1 MEPIQ
6 GVVPAVRRIKD
17 FEKLLKS
24 DHKIIILLETRIAL
38 LANLVKYAKQFDK
51 QFIVHLD
58 LINGLKVDQYGMELL
73 VHHMKVDGVISTR
86 GNIIS
91 MAKKNGLVAIQRMFA
106 IDSSA
111 IRKNI
116 ELVNK
121 TKPDYIEVLP
131 GIIHPIIQE
140 ISEQTETPV
149 IAGGLIRSTEDIELA
164 LNHGAVAITTSR
176 KELWNYNSAIRKFK
190 INN

>member
-1 MEPIQ
+1 MEPMQ
-6 GVVPAVRRIKD
+6 GVVPAVRKIKD

-51 QFIVHLD
+51 QIIVHLD

-116 ELVNK
+116 ELVDK

-140 ISEQTETPV
+140 IAEQTETPV

>member
-1 MEPIQ
+1 MKSLK
-6 GVVPAVRRIKD
+6 GVVPAVRKIKD

-24 DHKIIILLETRIAL
+24 SHDIIILLETRIAQL
-38 LANLVKYAKQFDK
+38 PNLVKYAKKFDK
-51 QFIVHLD
+51 KIIVHLD

-91 MAKKNGLVAIQRMFA
+91 MAKKGGLVAIQRMFA

-111 IRKNI
+111 IKKNI
-116 ELVNK
+116 ELVDK

-131 GIIHPIIQE
+131 GIIPSVINE
-140 ISEQTETPV
+140 IADQTETPV
-149 IAGGLIRSTEDIELA
+149 IAGGLIRSNEDIKLA
-164 LNHGAVAITTSR
+164 LDKGAVAVTTSR
-176 KELWNYNSAIRKFK
+176 KELWDY
-190 INN
+190 

>member
-1 MEPIQ
+1 MQ
-6 GVVPAVRRIKD
+6 GVVPAVRKIKD

-51 QFIVHLD
+51 QIIVHLD

-116 ELVNK
+116 ELVDK

-140 ISEQTETPV
+140 IAEQTETPV

>member
-1 MEPIQ
+1 MESLK
-6 GVVPAVRRIKD
+6 GVVPAVRKIKD

-24 DHKIIILLETRIAL
+24 NHGIIILLETRIAQL
-38 LANLVKYAKQFDK
+38 PNLVKYAKKFDK
-51 QFIVHLD
+51 KIIVHLD

-91 MAKKNGLVAIQRMFA
+91 MAKKSGLVAIQRMFA

-111 IRKNI
+111 IEKNI
-116 ELVNK
+116 ELVHK

-131 GIIHPIIQE
+131 GIIPSVIKE
-140 ISEQTETPV
+140 IADQTETPV
-149 IAGGLIRSTEDIELA
+149 IAGGLIRSTEDIKLV
-164 LNHGAVAITTSR
+164 LNNGAVAATTSR
-176 KELWNYNSAIRKFK
+176 KELWDYNNA
-190 INN
+190 

>member
-1 MEPIQ
+1 VKRLE
-6 GVVPAVRRIKD
+6 GVLPAVRQIKD
-17 FEKLLKS
+17 FEELLKS
-24 DHKIIILLETRIAL
+24 DHHIIILLETRIAQL
-38 LANLVKYAKQFDK
+38 PNLVRYAKKYGK
-51 QFIVHLD
+51 QIIVHLD

-116 ELVNK
+116 ELVDK
-121 TKPDYIEVLP
+121 TRPDYIEVLP
-131 GIIHPIIQE
+131 GIIPSVIKE
-140 ISEQTETPV
+140 IADQTETPV
-149 IAGGLIRSTEDIELA
+149 IAGGLIRSTDDIKLA
-164 LNHGAVAITTSR
+164 LENGAVAATTSKR
-176 KELWNYNSAIRKFK
+176 ALWNYNRTI
-190 INN
+190 